1 MSVNATTNSPDQ
13 PFSFGPSP
21 HVDTVGRV
29 SQLLGLAGVI
39 PCTLVCKTW
48 HNTMQN
54 PSIWFTLF
62 DTESIPRIAEHD
74 VDTAKE
80 DFQFMYPRTHGAK
93 QMAPLG
99 RFVGIVPQVDPVVF
113 EVFRTMMDPYDPT
126 RKMSETWVFVVEPES
141 IHRDDVDEVLLN
153 ALKTEGDFDTDAEID
168 DLKKQGVLIPY
179 SLKNLK
185 VCADHPVTNKGTKV
199 FGYFNADVLQQCST
213 ISKAVRVTLMRKE
226 VPESTRNKTWP
237 QQKAELAKN
246 GHVPVKLSTRGFY
259 NATNILNKGTCPDKQ
274 EGTRS
279 TFSRTSDEI
288 KFGNNVRPSA
298 IGGFAPGAGVYVYY
312 NPHNANDN
320 RGAAPAV
327 PAEVRSSV
335 LGPLAPENGT

>member
-21 HVDTVGRV
+21 HADTDGRV
-29 SQLLGLAGVI
+29 TQWLGLAGVI

-93 QMAPLG
+93 QMASLG
-99 RFVGIVPQVDPVVF
+99 RFVGAIPQVDPVVF

-126 RKMSETWVFVVEPES
+126 RKMSDAWVFVVEPES
-141 IHRDDVDEVLLN
+141 INRDDVDDGLLK
-153 ALKTEGDFDTDAEID
+153 ALKTEGDFDTEAKD
-168 DLKKQGVLIPY
+168 DELNKQGVLIPY

-185 VCADHPVTNKGTKV
+185 VCADHPVTNKDTKV
-199 FGYFNADVLQQCST
+199 FGYFDRDVLQQCST

-226 VPESTRNKTWP
+226 VPESTRNKTWA
-237 QQKAELAKN
+237 QQKAELAEN

-274 EGTRS
+274 EHRWTY
-279 TFSRTSDEI
+279 SRTSNEI
-288 KFGNNVRPSA
+288 EVGNNKRSVG
-298 IGGFAPGAGVYVYY
+298 IGGFFPGAGVSVNDYVDRA
-312 NPHNANDN
+312 HVSF
-320 RGAAPAV
+320 GAAPAV